1 MERKTWTRSRLYLLF
16 GIITLTIYLYNI
28 KQNSSRTLNT
38 RRTNQDHRLSNTHQS
53 FPPANIHSTA
63 IEQSLNAVNLKRVH
77 SVANIH
83 IVQPENTSNHLT
95 TSVVPHQADNSSAGY
110 VLKQDFTLP
119 HPLSYKSVQEIV
131 NQRWYKDLQVNVNL
145 KSKSFVYLVSSNS
158 AYMEVLLN
166 WLLSAVT
173 QAGVQIETILV
184 ISYDEGVSTVL
195 SERQIPT
202 IYVPFNEIL
211 SENVV
216 LKASEFTKVMMS
228 RLAVFR
234 LLNHW
239 GVDVVNL
246 DTDAILLRDP
256 EPLFNSYNDSEVVG
270 MQGRFP
276 PELIQE
282 WGATICAGT
291 VLIRSSP
298 KTGIIANYMTH
309 STRSVK

>member
-1 MERKTWTRSRLYLLF
+1 MERIKWTKSRLYLLF

-38 RRTNQDHRLSNTHQS
+38 RRIDQDHRLSNAHQS

-63 IEQSLNAVNLKRVH
+63 IEQSLNAVSLERVH

-83 IVQPENTSNHLT
+83 LQNIEKLVQLENTSNHP
-95 TSVVPHQADNSSAGY
+95 SVVPHQADNSSAGY
-110 VLKQDFTLP
+110 FLKQGFTLP

-158 AYMEVLLN
+158 AYVEVLLN
-166 WLLSAVT
+166 WLISAVT
-173 QAGVQIETILV
+173 QAGVRIETILV

-195 SERQIPT
+195 SERQIST

-298 KTGIIANYMTH
+298 KTGIIA
-309 STRSVK
+309 RRIPQD